1 MILWQKQASAEWLAA
16 KELRLDEIGSCDL
29 AVISRPGRVR
39 SLIQVTCRRR
49 IKAEKLVREFGG
61 VARPLPRNWSEIAQP
76 KKAHA
81 PIRIGRRLEIVSE
94 PAHSSKAGGKPQLV
108 IPAAGAFGTG
118 EHVTTAMSL
127 RLLEETTRNL
137 PRGWRLFDAGTGT
150 GILAL
155 AARRLGAGEVLGLDH
170 DPRAVAH
177 ARENARRN
185 QITRAKF
192 VSGDLLQWQTR
203 VRYEVI
209 TANLFSELLIAAL
222 PIFRRA
228 LCARGRLILSGIL
241 RRQESAVVRAMHP
254 AQFEVLRVRRRGKWI
269 ALLVRRTA
277 PQ

>member
-1 MILWQKQASAEWLAA
+1 MILWQKQASADWLAA
-16 KELRLDEIGSCDL
+16 NELRLDEIGSCDL
-29 AVISRPGRVR
+29 AVISRPGSAR
-39 SLIQVTCRRR
+39 SLIQVICHNRS
-49 IKAEKLVREFGG
+49 KAEKLVREFGG
-61 VARPLPRNWSEIAQP
+61 VARPLPSNWSEIAQAQ
-76 KKAHA
+76 KAHA
-81 PIRIGRRLEIVSE
+81 PIRIGGRLEILSE
-94 PAHSSKAGGKPQLV
+94 PAHCRMAGSKTELV

-118 EHVTTAMSL
+118 EHATTAMSL

-155 AARRLGAGEVLGLDH
+155 AARHLGAGEVLGLDN

-177 ARENARRN
+177 ARGNARRN
-185 QITRAKF
+185 QITRARF
-192 VSGDLLQWQTR
+192 VSADLLQWQAPM
-203 VRYEVI
+203 RYEVI

-222 PIFRRA
+222 PVFRRA

-241 RRQESAVVRAMHP
+241 RTQESAVVRAMHS

-277 PQ
+277 Q